1 MGRVGEYRLS
11 RSEGGASVAAS
22 AGVGLRR
29 RFQERVRFVAL
40 HLPFSSR
47 AGLRGASQ
55 APGNTP
61 VVVSLTTTPSRIARL
76 RPTLA
81 SLLDQ
86 TRPPDAIVLNLPRRC
101 ERDASPYAI
110 PRFVAG
116 FPGIQIE
123 LCERDLGP
131 ATKLVPTLLREPHP
145 ESALI
150 VVDDDQIYPRELVAN
165 LLRWS
170 ARLPDAAL
178 CHRGFRVP
186 PDFDHARRN
195 TLYAEHLLRPT
206 AIEVIQGSA
215 GYLVKP
221 RFFGPALLDYHGA
234 PASARTRDDV
244 WISGH
249 LARAGVQRFVVPL
262 AGSRSRLAR
271 VSVHRHRALSHHE
284 NRDDRDAI
292 ALYRHFL
299 ADWQLLD

>member
-1 MGRVGEYRLS
+1 M
-11 RSEGGASVAAS
+11 AAS

-29 RFQERVRFVAL
+29 RFRERVRFIAL
-40 HLPFSSR
+40 HLPLSSR
-47 AGLRGASQ
+47 ASARGALPVRGS
-55 APGNTP
+55 AP

-86 TRPPDAIVLNLPRRC
+86 TRPPDAIVLNLPERC
-101 ERDASPYAI
+101 ERDASAYAI
-110 PRFVAG
+110 PRFVAE
-116 FPGIQIE
+116 FPSLQIE
-123 LCERDLGP
+123 RCERDLGP
-131 ATKLVPTLLREPHP
+131 ATKLVPTLLRQPEP

-150 VVDDDQIYPRELVAN
+150 VVDDDQIYPRELVEN

-195 TLYAEHLLRPT
+195 TLYAEHQLRPA

-221 RFFGPALLDYHGA
+221 RFFGPALLDYHDA

-244 WISGH
+244 WISGN

-262 AGSRSRLAR
+262 AGSRSRLTR

-284 NRDDRDAI
+284 NREDRDAV

-299 ADWQLLD
+299 SDWHLLD

>member
-1 MGRVGEYRLS
+1 M
-11 RSEGGASVAAS
+11 AAS

-29 RFQERVRFVAL
+29 RIRERVRFVAL
-40 HLPFSSR
+40 HLPISNHAR
-47 AGLRGASQ
+47 AREVSQLPAGA
-55 APGNTP
+55 P
-61 VVVSLTTTPSRIARL
+61 VLVSLTTTPSRISQL

-86 TRPPDAIVLNLPRRC
+86 TRPPDAIVLNLPQRC

-110 PRFVAG
+110 PRFVAE
-116 FPGIQIE
+116 FPGLRIE
-123 LCERDLGP
+123 RCERDLGP
-131 ATKLVPTLLREPHP
+131 ATKLVPTLLRQPDL

-165 LLRWS
+165 LLHWS
-170 ARLPDAAL
+170 ALLPDAAL

-195 TLYAEHLLRPT
+195 TLYAEHQLRPA

-221 RFFGPALLDYHGA
+221 RFFGSSLLDYRGA
-234 PASARTRDDV
+234 PASALTRDDV

-262 AGSRSRLAR
+262 AGARSRLTR

-284 NRDDRDAI
+284 NRDDRDAV
-292 ALYRHFL
+292 ALYRHFR